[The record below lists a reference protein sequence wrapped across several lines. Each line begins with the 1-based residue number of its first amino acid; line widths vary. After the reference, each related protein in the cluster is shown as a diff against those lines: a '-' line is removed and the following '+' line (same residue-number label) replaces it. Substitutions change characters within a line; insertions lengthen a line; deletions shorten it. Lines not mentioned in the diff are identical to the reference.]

1 MSEPR
6 ASFYAHGKLLL
17 SGEYFVLAGARALAL
32 PVRYGQGLDVFEGE
46 EAGVLQWE
54 SLDEKG
60 SKWLQLRFSLP
71 GFELLDG
78 AASPEAVQLQAVL
91 RAVTALRGGDASW
104 LQGRWHQASA
114 LQDAALR
121 VCTRLEFPR
130 VWGLG
135 SSSAFLSCLAQW
147 AGVDAYELLEAT
159 FGGSGYDLA
168 AAVASSPI
176 FFQRLPA
183 SADGKPEVLTEPVLL
198 DYPFREMLY
207 FVHLGRKQNSR
218 EGIRRFQ
225 QHRAQMDPGLVHR
238 ISELS
243 EAFSICRKA
252 EDFSALMAEHE
263 TLVGKALDMVPLQQA
278 HFPDFPGTLKSLG
291 AWGGDFALAL
301 SAEPEERLRAYFNQ
315 KGLELLL
322 SWDDLVL

>member
-1 MSEPR
+1 MPAPR

-32 PVRYGQGLDVFEGE
+32 PVRYGQWLDVFEGE
-46 EAGVLQWE
+46 EAGILQWE

-60 SKWLQLRFSLP
+60 RKWLQLRFSLP
-71 GFELLDG
+71 DFELLDG
-78 AASPEAVQLQAVL
+78 AASAEAVQLQAVL
-91 RAVTALRGGDASW
+91 RAVTALRGEDASW
-104 LQGRWHQASA
+104 LLDKRRASA
-114 LQDAALR
+114 LQDAGLR

-130 VWGLG
+130 MWGLG
-135 SSSAFLSCLAQW
+135 SSSTFLSCLSQW

-168 AAVASSPI
+168 AAVASSPV
-176 FFQRLPA
+176 FFQRRSA
-183 SADGKPEVLTEPVLL
+183 SSGGRWEALVEPVLL
-198 DYPFREMLY
+198 DFPFREMLY
-207 FVHLGRKQNSR
+207 FVYLGRKQNSR
-218 EGIRRFQ
+218 AGIRRFQ
-225 QHRAQMDPGLVHR
+225 QYREQMDPGLVHR

-252 EDFSALMAEHE
+252 EDFSALMVEHE
-263 TLVGKALDMVPLQQA
+263 TLVGKALEMTPLQQA
-278 HFPDFPGTLKSLG
+278 SFPDFPGTLKSLG

-301 SAEPEERLRAYFNQ
+301 SAEPEEKLRAYFNQ
-315 KGLELLL
+315 QGLGLLI